1 MYEEL
6 FSRSGLSL
14 ERLKT
19 LCEIADRGGISK
31 AAEGDPVK
39 QSQFS
44 RQLRELETF
53 FDVAL
58 TRRRGRNAELT
69 SDGEELATLSREV
82 LTALG
87 AFAREKRGGIQTV
100 RIGSGESLLQWNVLP
115 RLKQL
120 RAAMPNTVF
129 SFRNLR
135 RDDVIK
141 QLQETQIDF
150 GLMAERPV
158 PTGIR
163 TATLGVMRYRI
174 YVRAR
179 SGATKGKLRWQEVLK
194 RPFVG
199 LEGDGQQM
207 RTIRSIAARH
217 GVDLAPSVLCSSL
230 PNVAMVLGDHE
241 GFAVLPEAAIRPGL
255 VAVDAPFLS
264 ELERTICLAWNERRL
279 AVREAMERW
288 RKILTDELTW
298 RARVGASQE

>member
-69 SDGEELATLSREV
+69 PEGKELATLSREV

-87 AFAREKRGGIQTV
+87 AFAREKRSGIQTV
-100 RIGSGESLLQWNVLP
+100 RIGAGESLLQWNVLP
-115 RLKQL
+115 RLRQL

-135 RDDVIK
+135 REDVIK

-158 PTGIR
+158 PVGIQ
-163 TATLGVMRYRI
+163 TETLGVMRYRI

-179 SGATKGKLRWQEVLK
+179 SGASAGKLRWQEVLK

-207 RTIRSIAARH
+207 RTIRGIASRH
-217 GVDLAPSVLCSSL
+217 GVELAPSVLCSSL

-241 GFAVLPEAAIRPGL
+241 GFAILPEVAARPGL
-255 VAVDAPFLS
+255 VAIDAPFLVD
-264 ELERTICLAWNERRL
+264 LERAVWLAWSERRL
-279 AVREAMERW
+279 AVRDAMERW
-288 RKILTDELTW
+288 RQVL
-298 RARVGASQE
+298 QEALAW

>member
-1 MYEEL
+1 M
-6 FSRSGLSL
+6 

-31 AAEGDPVK
+31 AAEGDPVR

-69 SDGEELATLSREV
+69 PEGEELAALSREV
-82 LTALG
+82 LAALG

-100 RIGSGESLLQWNVLP
+100 RIGAGESLLQWNVLP

-120 RAAMPNTVF
+120 RAAMPKTVF

-135 RDDVIK
+135 RDDVIE
-141 QLQETQIDF
+141 QLQEAQIDF
-150 GLMAERPV
+150 GIVAERPV
-158 PTGIR
+158 PAGIQMVK
-163 TATLGVMRYRI
+163 LGVLRYRI
-174 YVRAR
+174 YVRSR
-179 SGATKGKLRWQEVLK
+179 SGAATGKLRWQEVLK

-207 RTIRSIAARH
+207 RTIRGIATRH
-217 GVDLAPSVLCSSL
+217 GVELAPSVMCSSL
-230 PNVAMVLGDHE
+230 PNVAMVLSEHE
-241 GFAVLPEAAIRPGL
+241 GFAVLPEAANRPGL
-255 VAVDAPFLS
+255 VAVDAPFLAD
-264 ELERTICLAWNERRL
+264 LERTICLAWSERRL
-279 AVREAMERW
+279 SVRDAMDRW
-288 RKILTDELTW
+288 RRILIAELAW
-298 RARVGASQE
+298 

>member
-31 AAEGDPVK
+31 AAEGDPVR

-53 FDVAL
+53 FDVEL

-69 SDGEELATLSREV
+69 PEGEELAALSREV
-82 LTALG
+82 LAALG

-100 RIGSGESLLQWNVLP
+100 RIGAGESLLQWNVLP

-120 RAAMPNTVF
+120 RAAMPKTVF

-135 RDDVIK
+135 RTDVIE

-150 GLMAERPV
+150 GLLAERAV
-158 PTGIR
+158 PAGIQ
-163 TATLGVMRYRI
+163 TAKLGVLRYRL
-174 YVRAR
+174 YVGAR
-179 SGATKGKLRWQEVLK
+179 SDAAPGKLRWKEVLK

-199 LEGDGQQM
+199 LEGEGQQM
-207 RTIRSIAARH
+207 RTIRGIAARH
-217 GVDLAPSVLCSSL
+217 GIELAPSVLCSSL
-230 PNVAMVLGDHE
+230 PNVAMVLGEHE
-241 GFAVLPEAAIRPGL
+241 GFAILPEAAIRPGL
-255 VAVDAPFLS
+255 AAVDAPFLAD
-264 ELERTICLAWNERRL
+264 LERSICLAWSERRL
-279 AVREAMERW
+279 AVRDAMERW
-288 RKILTDELTW
+288 RRILIEELAW
-298 RARVGASQE
+298 